1 MKTMT
6 CEQLGGACEEAF
18 QAESFEEIGEMS
30 KSHAMSMFQKGDE
43 AHLNA
48 AAKMKGLMQDQN
60 AMKDWFDSKRNE
72 FEALPED

>member
-6 CEQLGGACEEAF
+6 CEQLGGACNEIF

-30 KSHAMSMFQKGDE
+30 KNHAMEMFQQGDA
-43 AHLNA
+43 AHLEA
-48 AAKMKGLMQDQN
+48 AGKMKELMQDPN
-60 AMKDWFDSKRNE
+60 AMKDWFDSKRKE